1 MAKPA
6 PLDLRRRY
14 DVVVVGGGPAGLAA
28 AVGARDAGAEHVL
41 VVDREPEA
49 GGILQQCIHHGF
61 GLHHFEEELTGPE
74 YAQRFLA
81 QVADRGVDVL
91 TDAYVLDVDAHR
103 RVALL
108 SPDHALAPVDAGA
121 VVLAMGAR
129 ERTREAV
136 RIPGSRPSGVMTAG
150 FAQKLVNVAGYLPGT
165 RVAILGSGDIGLI
178 MARRLILEGVEV
190 VGVFELMPHANGL
203 TRNVV
208 QCLYDFAVPL
218 HLSTTVVRIHGGER
232 LDKVTVAPVDEALRP
247 IMARAWDVPCDTLLV
262 SIGLIPDNELAR
274 RLGVRLDPV
283 TTGPVVDSTM
293 QTSRDGVFACGN
305 TVHIHD
311 LVDMVSQESH
321 LAGTAAGRCATGR
334 SAAADNVRLTPGANV
349 RYTVPATIS
358 TDREHTVYLRVQKP
372 MTECTLRLGDVYAKP
387 LRYVVP
393 AEMVTLKVRP
403 RFLEAF
409 HGGSLSVSVESRAGS
424 TTTGVAA

>member
-1 MAKPA
+1 
-6 PLDLRRRY
+6 
-14 DVVVVGGGPAGLAA
+14 
-28 AVGARDAGAEHVL
+28 
-41 VVDREPEA
+41 
-49 GGILQQCIHHGF
+49 
-61 GLHHFEEELTGPE
+61 
-74 YAQRFLA
+74 
-81 QVADRGVDVL
+81 
-91 TDAYVLDVDAHR
+91 
-103 RVALL
+103 
-108 SPDHALAPVDAGA
+108 
-121 VVLAMGAR
+121 
-129 ERTREAV
+129 
-136 RIPGSRPSGVMTAG
+136 
-150 FAQKLVNVAGYLPGT
+150 
-165 RVAILGSGDIGLI
+165 VAILGSGDIGLI

-203 TRNVV
+203 SRNVV
-208 QCLYDFAVPL
+208 QCLHDFDVPL

-232 LDKVTVAPVDEALRP
+232 LNKVTVAPVDEALRP

-274 RLGVRLDPV
+274 HLGVRLDPV
-283 TTGPVVDSTM
+283 TTGPVVDSAM

-321 LAGTAAGRCATGR
+321 LAGTAAGGFVAGR
-334 SAAADNVRLTPGANV
+334 TLPADNVRLTPGANV
-349 RYTVPATIS
+349 RYTVPSTIS

-372 MTECTLRLGDVYAKP
+372 MTDCTLKLGDVYAKP

-409 HGGSLSVSVESRAGS
+409 HGGSLTVSVEPREASAKG
-424 TTTGVAA
+424 AAA